1 MAHIEE
7 IAMPTVEQL
16 AGPAV
21 FDERV
26 GGSHNLDVAV
36 EQYVL
41 HACGMT
47 KDTGLDPAIRFRV
60 AVDCRDFVE
69 HIIAA

>member
-36 EQYVL
+36 EQ
-41 HACGMT
+41 T
-47 KDTGLDPAIRFRV
+47 FFTPA
-60 AVDCRDFVE
+60 A
-69 HIIAA
+69 